1 MKYIPI
7 KEYNCF
13 RLAERLL
20 HALLINTKSEY
31 CIDKP
36 QLLRMFSR
44 SGELGRSD
52 RVCIFE

>member
-1 MKYIPI
+1 MKYILI